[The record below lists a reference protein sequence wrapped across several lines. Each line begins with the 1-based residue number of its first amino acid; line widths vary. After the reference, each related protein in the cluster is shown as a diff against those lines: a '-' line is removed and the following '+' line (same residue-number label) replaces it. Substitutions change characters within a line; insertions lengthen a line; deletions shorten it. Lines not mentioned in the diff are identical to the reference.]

1 MPNYEA
7 LTMFDKGTIRLF
19 FKDFGASVRGGDGE
33 DRALHD
39 TRLRLCYALCNVM
52 YRFRIVEGVTNAT
65 KALTVTDIRPKDM
78 DLIEGLLML
87 YKYKYVNFGGRE
99 GSRDERLFLNIVY
112 RRFDNLV
119 LKYY

>member
-1 MPNYEA
+1 MSNYEA
-7 LTMFDKGTIRLF
+7 LTTFDKGTIRLF
-19 FKDFGASVRGGDGE
+19 FENFGASVRGGEGE

-39 TRLRLCYALCNVM
+39 TRLRLCYALCNVV

-65 KALTVTDIRPKDM
+65 KALTVTDIRLEDM
-78 DLIEGLLML
+78 DLIEGLLTL
-87 YKYKYVNFGGRE
+87 YKYKYVNSGRRE
-99 GSRDERLFLNIVY
+99 GGLDERLFLNIVY